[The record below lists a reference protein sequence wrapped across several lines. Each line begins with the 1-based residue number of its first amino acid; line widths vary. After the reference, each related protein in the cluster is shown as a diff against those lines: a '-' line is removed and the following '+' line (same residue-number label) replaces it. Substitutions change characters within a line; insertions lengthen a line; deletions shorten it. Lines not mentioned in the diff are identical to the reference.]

1 MLKRF
6 ASVLVVAILAG
17 GLVAGCANDQKTAK
31 GPEHS
36 MSEPVAIKKAQAGSD
51 NALTSAGVQVV
62 NSKVELNEL
71 GADLAALEPNFEE
84 ESVII
89 LSLGE
94 KNSGGYWVE
103 ITGVQQ
109 VGETLYIQ
117 AVANQ
122 PGENEFVTQA
132 IEYPYAAVVVEK
144 VEPATVIPDLDQV
157 EGQSK

>member
-6 ASVLVVAILAG
+6 ASVLVVAVLAG
-17 GLVAGCANDQKTAK
+17 GFVAGCANNQKAVK

-51 NALTSAGVQVV
+51 AALTSAGVQVV
-62 NSKVELNEL
+62 NSDVEMNEL
-71 GADLAALEPNFEE
+71 GADLAALKPNFDE
-84 ESVII
+84 ESVVI

-94 KNSGGYWVE
+94 KNTGGYWVE

-109 VGETLYIQ
+109 VGETLYVQ
-117 AVANQ
+117 GRANQ
-122 PGENEFVTQA
+122 PGENEIVTEA
-132 IEYPYAAVVVEK
+132 IEYPYAAVVIEK
-144 VEPATVIPDLDQV
+144 VEPASVIPDLDQV